1 MKSFTNSCSLS
12 NCVELNCSDDSES
25 DNDSDNESNDESN
38 DERNDESKPEEVK
51 TLSINTLSPNNVD
64 MTIETEELHNIT
76 VTKLE
81 EVEDLET
88 NNDVEVDYN
97 KLSIKQL
104 KDILS
109 KKGIN
114 SNNRMK
120 KTDLITLIE
129 KGSGEKVLET
139 LDLKDE
145 LSEVNI

>member
-1 MKSFTNSCSLS
+1 M
-12 NCVELNCSDDSES
+12 
-25 DNDSDNESNDESN
+25 
-38 DERNDESKPEEVK
+38 
-51 TLSINTLSPNNVD
+51 
-64 MTIETEELHNIT
+64 HNIT
-76 VTKLE
+76 VTKIE
-81 EVEDLET
+81 EVEILET
-88 NNDVEVDYN
+88 PNEMDYN

-120 KTDLITLIE
+120 KNDLISLIE
-129 KGSGEKVLET
+129 KGSVDKELET

>member
-1 MKSFTNSCSLS
+1 M
-12 NCVELNCSDDSES
+12 
-25 DNDSDNESNDESN
+25 
-38 DERNDESKPEEVK
+38 
-51 TLSINTLSPNNVD
+51 
-64 MTIETEELHNIT
+64 
-76 VTKLE
+76 
-81 EVEDLET
+81 
-88 NNDVEVDYN
+88 DYN

-120 KTDLITLIE
+120 KNDLISLIE
-129 KGSGEKVLET
+129 KGSVDKELET

>member
-1 MKSFTNSCSLS
+1 
-12 NCVELNCSDDSES
+12 
-25 DNDSDNESNDESN
+25 
-38 DERNDESKPEEVK
+38 
-51 TLSINTLSPNNVD
+51 